1 MSRVELFRDDERIAR
16 VDYDTAEI
24 HWTEALVDAGLM
36 TSDAEA
42 QWGRPESVREDGARL
57 YRHVRA
63 KSLTAVV
70 RD

>member
-1 MSRVELFRDDERIAR
+1 MSRVELFRDGERIAR

-36 TSDAEA
+36 VSDSEA
-42 QWGRPESVREDGARL
+42 QWGQPETAKANGLR

-63 KSLTAVV
+63 QGLTALVT
-70 RD
+70 D